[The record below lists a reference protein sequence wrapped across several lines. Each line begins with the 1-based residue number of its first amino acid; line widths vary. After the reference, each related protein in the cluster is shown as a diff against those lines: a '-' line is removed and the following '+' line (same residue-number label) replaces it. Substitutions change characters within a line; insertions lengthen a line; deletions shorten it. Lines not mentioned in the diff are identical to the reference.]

1 MEDRIH
7 FTGYVSDTD
16 LQQYIVQSEG
26 LVLLSLY
33 EGFGLPPLEAMAAG
47 RKALVSDIPVF
58 HEVYRDSVMYCDP
71 YDVQIIAKSLRRFA
85 KTPFDERRLREKAAV
100 YSWERTAQKFIEIL
114 EEVDAM

>member
-1 MEDRIH
+1 
-7 FTGYVSDTD
+7 
-16 LQQYIVQSEG
+16 
-26 LVLLSLY
+26 
-33 EGFGLPPLEAMAAG
+33 MAAG